1 MKIIGILLLGLS
13 LGGLWR
19 GNPAIAAENEAIWSL
34 LRTGGHVVV
43 MRHASTDR
51 GIGDPPGFRLD
62 DCHTQRNLSPAGR
75 EEARRL
81 GQAFKARHIPVGQVR
96 SSRWCR
102 CLETA
107 QLAFGSA
114 EPWPPL
120 DSFFDNRSHAD
131 KQTQAVRELIA
142 DAPSAGNIILIT
154 HQVNMTALTGLY
166 PAPGELI
173 VLTPLANADFR
184 IAGRLRPDVHMPQ
197 VRARQAN
204 EGSLDN

>member
-1 MKIIGILLLGLS
+1 MVVKAVGLLILGFT

-19 GNPAIAAENEAIWSL
+19 GNHALAAESEALWSL
-34 LRTGGHVVV
+34 LQTGGQVVV
-43 MRHASTDR
+43 MRHASTER

-62 DCHTQRNLSPAGR
+62 DCRTQRNLSSAGR

-81 GQAFKARHIPVGQVR
+81 GEAFKARRIPIGQVR

-114 EPWPPL
+114 EPWSPL
-120 DSFFDNRSHAD
+120 DSFFNDRSRAA
-131 KQTQAVRELIA
+131 KQTQAVRELMA
-142 DAPSAGNIILIT
+142 HPPSAGNVILVT
-154 HQVNMTALTGLY
+154 HQVNISALTGLF

-173 VLTPLANADFR
+173 VLTPLGNADFR
-184 IAGRLRPDVHMPQ
+184 IAGRLQPDTLTP
-197 VRARQAN
+197 
-204 EGSLDN
+204 

>member
-1 MKIIGILLLGLS
+1 MVVRAVGLLILGLT

-19 GNPAIAAENEAIWSL
+19 GGHALAPESEALWSL
-34 LRTGGHVVV
+34 LQTGGQVVV
-43 MRHASTDR
+43 MRHASTER
-51 GIGDPPGFRLD
+51 GIGDPPGFQLD
-62 DCHTQRNLSPAGR
+62 DCRTQRNLSSAGR

-81 GQAFKARHIPVGQVR
+81 SKAFKTRRIPIGQVR

-114 EPWPPL
+114 EPWSPL
-120 DSFFDNRSHAD
+120 DSFFNDRSRAD

-142 DAPSAGNIILIT
+142 HPPSAGNVILVT
-154 HQVNMTALTGLY
+154 HQVNISALTGLF

-173 VLTPLANADFR
+173 VLTPLGNADFR
-184 IAGRLRPDVHMPQ
+184 IAGRLQPD
-197 VRARQAN
+197 
-204 EGSLDN
+204 SLTP